1 MGGGTLVT
9 GADEADVC
17 RDNNK
22 NSDVWGDPAPALG
35 KVMSYRMDMAARVAA
50 DDA

>member
-1 MGGGTLVT
+1 M
-9 GADEADVC
+9 DVR

-22 NSDVWGDPAPALG
+22 NSDVQGDPAPAPALG
-35 KVMSYRMDMAARVAA
+35 KEMSYGMDEAARAVA

>member
-1 MGGGTLVT
+1 MT

-17 RDNNK
+17 RDNIK
-22 NSDVWGDPAPALG
+22 NSDARGDPAPALG
-35 KVMSYRMDMAARVAA
+35 KVTSYRMDMAARVAA